1 MGGADGGHR
10 ENPRGNEGSAVMAS
24 LRRFVGGLK
33 GLFRSK
39 RLERELDEEL
49 HSYLESSADAKVRAG
64 MTLGD
69 ARRAAR
75 AELGS
80 IDAVK
85 DQTRDV
91 GWETTVEQ
99 VWRDVKYAVRTLR
112 KSPAFAAV
120 VVLTLTLG
128 IGANAAIFS
137 AVNAIILR
145 ALPAE
150 RPEELVSVTA
160 LYPDGAEPF
169 SYTAYR
175 TIAADGARLVDAL
188 AASTARRDALT
199 IDGPPEAVDVKWVSG
214 NYFTTLGVSATL
226 GRPLLISDDL
236 QPAGTAVAVIS
247 DTFWARR
254 FGRDPAVVGRSVRL
268 RGAPFVIVGVA
279 RRGFASETPG
289 ETVDLWMP
297 LSAQPNAPS
306 WIWKGHST
314 TWLSILARRRQ
325 GVNLAQVRAGL
336 APVYERVRDDVA
348 ADTDSADFRRSV
360 LASRLV
366 VSEASAGVSR
376 VRDNLATPLVLLLG
390 IVGLVLLVACAN
402 VANLM
407 LTRAVTRRREMA
419 MCLALG
425 AGRSRLI
432 RQGTLEALLLA
443 AIGGVGGFLLAIW
456 GTSALS
462 SLLSGVLP
470 VMLDIS
476 PDGRVL
482 VFAGAISCATAM
494 LFGFLPSVSAT
505 ALDPLTVLKSGG
517 GAGRG
522 VSRVPLGR
530 TLVAMQIAVS
540 LVLLVAAGLFVRSLM
555 RLKDVDLGFDP
566 NQVVLFGVNP
576 PADQQPI
583 PIETRRQL
591 YRQILER
598 AMSVPGV
605 DRASAS
611 FSGVL
616 SSETWGNV
624 IAVEGVASP
633 DGRTLR
639 TFANVVTPTYFDVM
653 RIAVLRG
660 RGFTD
665 DDREKA
671 TNVAIVND
679 AFARRF
685 FGGVVPLGKRVGLC
699 SSESCGP
706 SATRMM
712 DIVGVVADARYSNL
726 RQPAPPILY
735 MPFAQ
740 TGQHLG
746 EIQVRTAGDV
756 SAVASSLYRA
766 LADVDRRLAI
776 VGMMTARDRVDASLA
791 TPNMVARVSSVFGL
805 LALVLAAVGLSGL
818 VAYMTTQRTQEIGIR
833 MALGAGR
840 RDVRRLV
847 LDNTLRPVAVG
858 AAIGIPAALALARLL
873 SGLLYQVEPFDPV
886 VLSLSLAI
894 LAAAALVAGYLPAH
908 RAMRVDPIK
917 ALRVE

>member
-1 MGGADGGHR
+1 MR
-10 ENPRGNEGSAVMAS
+10 I
-24 LRRFVGGLK
+24 LRRLVGGLK
-33 GLFRSK
+33 GLFGGK

-49 HSYLESSADAKVRAG
+49 QSYLESSVDAKVRAG
-64 MTLGD
+64 MPRAD

-99 VWRDVKYAVRTLR
+99 VWHDVTYAARTLR

-120 VVLTLTLG
+120 IVLTLTLA
-128 IGANAAIFS
+128 IGANSAIFS
-137 AVNAIILR
+137 AVNAIMLR

-150 RPEELVSVTA
+150 RPDELVSVRA
-160 LYPDGAEPF
+160 LYPDGVEPF

-175 TIAADGARLVDAL
+175 RIAADGAGLIDAL

-214 NYFTTLGVSATL
+214 NYFTTLGVSTTV
-226 GRPLLISDDL
+226 GRPLLISDDSPPPGL
-236 QPAGTAVAVIS
+236 AVAVIS
-247 DTFWARR
+247 DAFWARR
-254 FGRDPAVVGRSVRL
+254 FGRDPAVVGRGVRL
-268 RGAPFVIVGVA
+268 SGAPFVIVGVA

-306 WIWKGHST
+306 WIWNGHST
-314 TWLSILARRRQ
+314 TWLSVLARRRQ
-325 GVNLAQVRAGL
+325 GVSLAQVRAGL
-336 APVYERVRDDVA
+336 EPAYERVRNDVA

-360 LASRLV
+360 LASHLG

-376 VRDNLATPLVLLLG
+376 VRDNLATPLMLLMG

-402 VANLM
+402 VATLM

-432 RQGTLEALLLA
+432 RQGTLEALFLA
-443 AIGGVGGFLLAIW
+443 AIGGAGGFLLAIW

-470 VMLDIS
+470 VVLDIT

-482 VFAGAISCATAM
+482 VFAGAISCATAV

-505 ALDPLTVLKSGG
+505 ALDPLDALKSG

-522 VSRVPLGR
+522 ASHIPFGR
-530 TLVAMQIAVS
+530 TLVATQIAVS
-540 LVLLVAAGLFVRSLM
+540 LVLLVAAGMFIRSLT

-566 NQVVLFGVNP
+566 NQVVLFRITP
-576 PADQQPI
+576 PSGQQPM
-583 PIETRRQL
+583 PVEARRQM
-591 YRQILER
+591 YGRILER

-616 SSETWGNV
+616 SSEAWRNV
-624 IAVEGVASP
+624 IAIEGVSP

-639 TFANVVTPTYFDVM
+639 TFVNVITPAYFDVM
-653 RIAVLRG
+653 RIAVLHG
-660 RGFTD
+660 RVFTD
-665 DDREKA
+665 EDGAHA
-671 TNVAIVND
+671 TNVAIVNG
-679 AFARRF
+679 ALVRQF
-685 FGGVVPLGKRVGLC
+685 FGGVVPIGKRVGLC
-699 SSESCGP
+699 NSQSCES
-706 SATRMM
+706 SATRTM
-712 DIVGVVADARYSNL
+712 DIVGVVEDAKYSDL

-735 MPFAQ
+735 MPLAQ
-740 TGQHLG
+740 SEQRVG
-746 EIQVRTAGDV
+746 EIQVRTAGDA
-756 SAVASSLYRA
+756 SAVAGTLYRA
-766 LADVDRRLAI
+766 LSDVDRRLTI
-776 VGMMTARDRVDASLA
+776 VGMVTARDRVDASLA

-847 LDNTLRPVAVG
+847 LANTLRPVAVG
-858 AAIGIPAALALARLL
+858 AALGIPAALVLAKVL

-886 VLSLSLAI
+886 VLSLSLGI
-894 LAAAALVAGYLPAH
+894 LAVAALVAGYLPSR
-908 RAMRVDPIK
+908 RAVRVDPIE

>member
-1 MGGADGGHR
+1 
-10 ENPRGNEGSAVMAS
+10 MAS
-24 LRRFVGGLK
+24 VRRFVGGLK
-33 GLFRSK
+33 GLFRST

-49 HSYLESSADAKVRAG
+49 QSYLESSVDAKVRSG
-64 MTLGD
+64 MTPAE

-80 IDAVK
+80 IGAVK

-91 GWETTVEQ
+91 GWETAVEQ

-112 KSPAFAAV
+112 KSPAFGAV

-128 IGANAAIFS
+128 IGANSAIFS
-137 AVNAIILR
+137 AVNAIMLR
-145 ALPAE
+145 SLPAE
-150 RPEELVSVTA
+150 RPNELVSVTA
-160 LYPDGAEPF
+160 LYPGGAEPF
-169 SYTAYR
+169 SYAAYR
-175 TIAADGARLVDAL
+175 RIAADGVRLVDAL

-199 IDGPPEAVDVKWVSG
+199 IDGLPEAVDVKWVSG
-214 NYFTTLGVSATL
+214 NYFTTLGVSTTV
-226 GRPLLISDDL
+226 GRPLLISDDP
-236 QPAGTAVAVIS
+236 QPPGVAVAVIS
-247 DTFWARR
+247 DTFWSRR
-254 FGRDPAVVGRSVRL
+254 FGRDPTVVGRGVRL
-268 RGAPFVIVGVA
+268 RGKTFLIVGVA

-297 LSAQPNAPS
+297 LTAQPNAPS
-306 WIWKGHST
+306 WIWNGHST
-314 TWLSILARRRQ
+314 TWLSVLARRRP
-325 GVNLAQVRAGL
+325 GVSLDQARAGL
-336 APVYERVRDDVA
+336 EPVYERVRDDVA
-348 ADTDSADFRRSV
+348 ADTDSADFRRTV

-376 VRDNLATPLVLLLG
+376 LRDNLVTPLMLLMG

-432 RQGTLEALLLA
+432 RQGLIEALFLA

-462 SLLSGVLP
+462 SLLSGILP

-476 PDGRVL
+476 PDGHVL
-482 VFAGAISCATAM
+482 VFAGAISCATAV

-505 ALDPLTVLKSGG
+505 ALDPLDVLKSGG

-522 VSRVPLGR
+522 ASRIPFGR

-566 NQVVLFGVNP
+566 NQVVLFRVN

-583 PIETRRQL
+583 PVETRRQL
-591 YRQILER
+591 YRQVLER
-598 AMSVPGV
+598 AMSMPGV
-605 DRASAS
+605 DRVSAS

-616 SSETWGNV
+616 SSETWRNV
-624 IAVEGVASP
+624 ITIEGLASP
-633 DGRTLR
+633 DGRTQR
-639 TFANVVTPTYFDVM
+639 TFANAITPTYFDVM
-653 RIAVLRG
+653 RIRVLRG
-660 RGFTD
+660 RAFTD
-665 DDREKA
+665 DDREQT

-679 AFARRF
+679 AFARQF
-685 FGGVVPLGKRVGLC
+685 FGGVVPVGKRVGLC

-712 DIVGVVADARYSNL
+712 DIVGVVEDAKYSNL
-726 RQPAPPILY
+726 RQAAPPILY
-735 MPFAQ
+735 MPFTQ
-740 TGQHLG
+740 VEQRLG

-766 LADVDRRLAI
+766 LADVDRRVAI
-776 VGMMTARDRVDASLA
+776 VGMMTARERVDASLA
-791 TPNMVARVSSVFGL
+791 APNMVARVSSVFGL

-847 LDNTLRPVAVG
+847 LVHALRPVALG
-858 AAIGIPAALALARLL
+858 AAVGIPAALALARLL
-873 SGLLYQVEPFDPV
+873 SGLLYQVQFFDPV
-886 VLSLSLAI
+886 VLLLSLGV

-908 RAMRVDPIK
+908 RAVRVDPIE

>member
-1 MGGADGGHR
+1 
-10 ENPRGNEGSAVMAS
+10 MAS
-24 LRRFVGGLK
+24 LRRFVGGLTRM
-33 GLFRSK
+33 FRSA
-39 RLERELDEEL
+39 RVEQELDEEL
-49 HSYLESSADAKVRAG
+49 HSYLESSVDAKVRAG
-64 MTLGD
+64 MTPED

-75 AELGS
+75 AEFGS

-85 DQTRDV
+85 DHTRDV
-91 GWETTVEQ
+91 GWEATVEQ
-99 VWRDVKYAVRTLR
+99 VWRDVKYALRTLR

-128 IGANAAIFS
+128 IGANSAIFS
-137 AVNAIILR
+137 AVNAIMLR
-145 ALPAE
+145 SLPAE

-160 LYPDGAEPF
+160 LYPGGAEPF

-175 TIAADGARLVDAL
+175 RIAADGAHLVDAL
-188 AASTARRDALT
+188 AASTARHDALT

-214 NYFTTLGVSATL
+214 NYFTTLGVSTTA
-226 GRPLLISDDL
+226 GRPLLIADDP
-236 QPAGTAVAVIS
+236 QPPGLAVAVIS
-247 DTFWARR
+247 DAFWARR

-268 RGAPFVIVGVA
+268 SGAPFVIVGVA

-289 ETVDLWMP
+289 ETVDLWIP

-306 WIWKGHST
+306 WLWKGHST

-325 GVNLAQVRAGL
+325 GVSLAQVRAGL
-336 APVYERVRDDVA
+336 EPVYQRVRDDVA
-348 ADTDSADFRRSV
+348 ADTDSADFRQSV
-360 LASRLV
+360 LASRLR

-376 VRDNLATPLVLLLG
+376 VRDNLATPLMLLMG

-407 LTRAVTRRREMA
+407 LTRGVTRRREMA

-432 RQGTLEALLLA
+432 RQGTLEALILA
-443 AIGGVGGFLLAIW
+443 SIGGVGGFLLAIW

-470 VMLDIS
+470 VILDIT

-482 VFAGAISCATAM
+482 AFAGAVSCATAV
-494 LFGFLPSVSAT
+494 LFGFLPSLSAT
-505 ALDPLTVLKSGG
+505 AIDPLDALKTGDSV
-517 GAGRG
+517 GRRA
-522 VSRVPLGR
+522 SRIPFGR
-530 TLVAMQIAVS
+530 TLVATQIAVS

-555 RLKDVDLGFDP
+555 SLKDVDLGFDP
-566 NQVVLFGVNP
+566 NRVVLFRVSP

-583 PIETRRQL
+583 PIETRRYL

-598 AMSVPGV
+598 AMGVPGV
-605 DRASAS
+605 DGASAS

-616 SSETWGNV
+616 SSETWRNV
-624 IAVEGVASP
+624 IAIEGSASP

-639 TFANVVTPTYFDVM
+639 SFANVITPAYFDVM
-653 RIAVLRG
+653 RILVLRG
-660 RGFTD
+660 RRFTD
-665 DDREKA
+665 DDREQTA
-671 TNVAIVND
+671 RVAIVNH
-679 AFARRF
+679 AFVRQF
-685 FGGVVPLGKRVGLC
+685 FGGVVPIGKRVGLC

-706 SATRMM
+706 STPMM
-712 DIVGVVADARYSNL
+712 DIVGVVEDAKYSSL

-740 TGQHLG
+740 VGQRLG

-791 TPNMVARVSSVFGL
+791 TPNMVATLSSVFGL
-805 LALVLAAVGLSGL
+805 LALALAAVGLSGL

-847 LDNTLRPVAVG
+847 LGNTLRPVAFG
-858 AAIGIPAALALARLL
+858 AAVGIPVALALARLL

-886 VLSLSLAI
+886 VLSLSLGL
-894 LAAAALVAGYLPAH
+894 LAAAALVAGYLPAY
-908 RAMRVDPIK
+908 RAVRVDPIK

>member
-1 MGGADGGHR
+1 
-10 ENPRGNEGSAVMAS
+10 MAS
-24 LRRFVGGLK
+24 LRRFVGGLTRM
-33 GLFRSK
+33 FRSA
-39 RLERELDEEL
+39 RVEQELDEEL
-49 HSYLESSADAKVRAG
+49 HSYLESSVDAKVRAG
-64 MTLGD
+64 MTPED
-69 ARRAAR
+69 ARRAGR
-75 AELGS
+75 AEFGS

-85 DQTRDV
+85 DHTRDV
-91 GWETTVEQ
+91 GWEATVEQ
-99 VWRDVKYAVRTLR
+99 VWRDVKYALRTLR

-128 IGANAAIFS
+128 IGANSAIFS
-137 AVNAIILR
+137 AVNAIMLR
-145 ALPAE
+145 SLPAE

-160 LYPDGAEPF
+160 LYPGGAEPF

-175 TIAADGARLVDAL
+175 RIAADGAHLVDAL
-188 AASTARRDALT
+188 AASTARHDALT

-214 NYFTTLGVSATL
+214 NYFTTLGVSTTA
-226 GRPLLISDDL
+226 GRPLLIADDP
-236 QPAGTAVAVIS
+236 QPPGLAVAVIS
-247 DTFWARR
+247 DAFWARR

-268 RGAPFVIVGVA
+268 SGAPFVIVGVA

-289 ETVDLWMP
+289 ETVDLWIP

-306 WIWKGHST
+306 WLWKGHST

-325 GVNLAQVRAGL
+325 GVSLAQVRAGL
-336 APVYERVRDDVA
+336 EPVYQRVRDDVA
-348 ADTDSADFRRSV
+348 ADTDSADFRQSV
-360 LASRLV
+360 LASRLR

-376 VRDNLATPLVLLLG
+376 VRDNLATPLMLLMG

-407 LTRAVTRRREMA
+407 LTRGVTRRREMA

-432 RQGTLEALLLA
+432 RQGTLEALILA
-443 AIGGVGGFLLAIW
+443 SIGGVGGFLLAIW

-470 VMLDIS
+470 VILDIT

-482 VFAGAISCATAM
+482 AFAGAVSCATAV
-494 LFGFLPSVSAT
+494 LFGFLPSLSAT
-505 ALDPLTVLKSGG
+505 AIDPLDALKTGDSV
-517 GAGRG
+517 GRRA
-522 VSRVPLGR
+522 SRIPFGR
-530 TLVAMQIAVS
+530 TLVATQIAVS

-555 RLKDVDLGFDP
+555 SLKDVDLGFDP
-566 NQVVLFGVNP
+566 NRVVLFRVSP

-583 PIETRRQL
+583 PIETRRHL

-598 AMSVPGV
+598 AMGVPGV

-616 SSETWGNV
+616 SSETWRNV
-624 IAVEGVASP
+624 IAIEGSASP

-639 TFANVVTPTYFDVM
+639 SFANVITPAYFDVM
-653 RIAVLRG
+653 RILVLRG
-660 RGFTD
+660 RRFTD
-665 DDREKA
+665 DDREQTA
-671 TNVAIVND
+671 RVAIVNH
-679 AFARRF
+679 AFVRQF
-685 FGGVVPLGKRVGLC
+685 FGGVVPIGKRVGLC

-706 SATRMM
+706 STPMM
-712 DIVGVVADARYSNL
+712 DIVGVVEDAKYSSL

-740 TGQHLG
+740 VGQRLG

-791 TPNMVARVSSVFGL
+791 TPNMVATLSSVFGL
-805 LALVLAAVGLSGL
+805 LALALAAVGLSGL

-847 LDNTLRPVAVG
+847 LGNTLRPVAFG
-858 AAIGIPAALALARLL
+858 AAVGIPVALALARLL

-886 VLSLSLAI
+886 VLSLSLGL
-894 LAAAALVAGYLPAH
+894 LAAAALVAGYLPAY
-908 RAMRVDPIK
+908 RAVRVDPIK

>member
-1 MGGADGGHR
+1 M
-10 ENPRGNEGSAVMAS
+10 SS
-24 LRRFVGGLK
+24 LRRFAGGLK
-33 GLFRSK
+33 GLFHRK

-49 HSYLESSADAKVRAG
+49 RSYLECSVDAKLRSG
-64 MTLGD
+64 MTSED

-80 IDAVK
+80 IDAAK
-85 DQTRDV
+85 DHTRDV
-91 GWETTVEQ
+91 GWETAAEQ
-99 VWRDVKYAVRTLR
+99 LWRDVKYSVRTLG

-128 IGANAAIFS
+128 IGANTAIFS
-137 AVNAIILR
+137 AVNAIMLR
-145 ALPAE
+145 ELPVE
-150 RPEELVSVTA
+150 RPDELVSLTA
-160 LYPDGAEPF
+160 LYPDGREPF
-169 SYTAYR
+169 SYAAYR
-175 TIAADGARLVDAL
+175 RIAGEGAGLVDAL

-199 IDGPPEAVDVKWVSG
+199 IDGPPEPVDVKWVSG
-214 NYFTTLGVSATL
+214 NYFTTLGVSTTV
-226 GRPLLISDDL
+226 GRPLLISDD
-236 QPAGTAVAVIS
+236 PPPPGIAVAVIS

-268 RGAPFVIVGVA
+268 SGAAFVVVGVA
-279 RRGFASETPG
+279 RRGFTSETPG

-297 LSAQPNAPS
+297 LSAQPNAPP
-306 WIWKGHST
+306 WIWRGHST
-314 TWLSILARRRQ
+314 TWLSVLGRRRQ
-325 GVNLAQVRAGL
+325 GLSLAQVRAGL
-336 APVYERVRDDVA
+336 ELVYERVRDEVA
-348 ADTDSADFRRSV
+348 ADTESTEFRRSV

-366 VSEASAGVSR
+366 VSNASAGVSR
-376 VRDNLATPLVLLLG
+376 VRDNLATPLMLLMG
-390 IVGLVLLVACAN
+390 IVVLVLLVACAN

-470 VMLDIS
+470 VVLDIS

-482 VFAGAISCATAM
+482 VFAAATSCATAV

-505 ALDPLTVLKSGG
+505 ALDPLDALKSGG

-522 VSRVPLGR
+522 ASPIPFGR

-566 NQVVLFGVNP
+566 NQVVLFQVGR
-576 PADQQPI
+576 PADQQPSSI
-583 PIETRRQL
+583 AARREL
-591 YRQILER
+591 YGRILER

-624 IAVEGVASP
+624 IAIEGVASP
-633 DGRTLR
+633 DGRPLR
-639 TFANVVTPTYFDVM
+639 TFANVVTPAYFDAM
-653 RIAVLRG
+653 RITVLRG

-665 DDREKA
+665 DDREQA
-671 TNVAIVND
+671 ARVAIVND
-679 AFARRF
+679 AFARKF
-685 FGGVVPLGKRVGLC
+685 FGGVLPIGKRVGLC

-706 SATRMM
+706 SAARMM
-712 DIVGVVADARYSNL
+712 DIVGVVDDAKYSNL

-735 MPFAQ
+735 MPFNQ
-740 TGQHLG
+740 VERRLG
-746 EIQVRTAGDV
+746 EIQVRTSGDV
-756 SAVASSLYRA
+756 STVASSLYRA
-766 LADVDRRLAI
+766 LADVDRRLPI
-776 VGMMTARDRVDASLA
+776 VGMMTARDRVGASLA
-791 TPNMVARVSSVFGL
+791 TPNMVAKVASAFGL
-805 LALVLAAVGLSGL
+805 LALALAAVGLSGL
-818 VAYMTTQRTQEIGIR
+818 VAYSTTQRTQEIGIR
-833 MALGAGR
+833 MALGARR

-847 LDNTLRPVAVG
+847 LGNALRPFALG
-858 AAIGIPAALALARLL
+858 ATVGIPAALAVAKLL
-873 SGLLYQVEPFDPV
+873 SGLLYQVAPLDPV
-886 VLSLSLAI
+886 VLSLSLGM
-894 LAAAALVAGYLPAH
+894 LAAAALVAGYLPAR
-908 RAMRVDPIK
+908 RAVRVDPIK
-917 ALRVE
+917 ALRFD

>member
-1 MGGADGGHR
+1 
-10 ENPRGNEGSAVMAS
+10 MAS
-24 LRRFVGGLK
+24 LRRFVGGLTRM
-33 GLFRSK
+33 FRSA
-39 RLERELDEEL
+39 RVEQELDEEL
-49 HSYLESSADAKVRAG
+49 HSYLESSVDAKVRAG
-64 MTLGD
+64 MTPED

-85 DQTRDV
+85 DHTRDV
-91 GWETTVEQ
+91 GWEATVEQ
-99 VWRDVKYAVRTLR
+99 VWRDVKYALRTLR

-128 IGANAAIFS
+128 IGANSAIFS
-137 AVNAIILR
+137 AVNAIMLR
-145 ALPAE
+145 SLPAE

-160 LYPDGAEPF
+160 LYPGGAEPF

-175 TIAADGARLVDAL
+175 RIAADGAHLVDAL
-188 AASTARRDALT
+188 AASTARHDALT

-214 NYFTTLGVSATL
+214 NYFTTLGVSTTA
-226 GRPLLISDDL
+226 GRPLLIADDP
-236 QPAGTAVAVIS
+236 QPPGLAVAVIS
-247 DTFWARR
+247 DAFWARR

-268 RGAPFVIVGVA
+268 SGAPFVIVGVA

-289 ETVDLWMP
+289 ETVDLWIP

-306 WIWKGHST
+306 WLWKGHST

-325 GVNLAQVRAGL
+325 GVSLAQVRAGL
-336 APVYERVRDDVA
+336 EPVYQRVRDDVA
-348 ADTDSADFRRSV
+348 ADTDSADFRQSV
-360 LASRLV
+360 LASRLR

-376 VRDNLATPLVLLLG
+376 VRDNLATPLMLLMG

-407 LTRAVTRRREMA
+407 LTRGVTRRREMA

-432 RQGTLEALLLA
+432 RQGTLEALILA
-443 AIGGVGGFLLAIW
+443 SIGGVGGFLLAIW

-470 VMLDIS
+470 VILDIT

-482 VFAGAISCATAM
+482 AFAGAVSCATAV
-494 LFGFLPSVSAT
+494 LFGFLPSLSAT
-505 ALDPLTVLKSGG
+505 AIDPLDALKTGDSV
-517 GAGRG
+517 GRRA
-522 VSRVPLGR
+522 SRIPFGR
-530 TLVAMQIAVS
+530 TLVATQIAVS

-555 RLKDVDLGFDP
+555 SLKDVDLGFDP
-566 NQVVLFGVNP
+566 NRVVLFRVSP

-583 PIETRRQL
+583 PIETRRHL

-598 AMSVPGV
+598 AMGVPGV
-605 DRASAS
+605 DGASAS

-616 SSETWGNV
+616 SSETWRNV
-624 IAVEGVASP
+624 IAIEGSASP

-639 TFANVVTPTYFDVM
+639 SFANVITPAYFDVM
-653 RIAVLRG
+653 RILVLRG
-660 RGFTD
+660 RRFTD
-665 DDREKA
+665 DDREQTA
-671 TNVAIVND
+671 RVAIVNH
-679 AFARRF
+679 AFVRQF
-685 FGGVVPLGKRVGLC
+685 FGGVVPIGKRVGLC

-706 SATRMM
+706 STPMM
-712 DIVGVVADARYSNL
+712 DIVGVVEDAKYSSL

-740 TGQHLG
+740 VGQRLG

-791 TPNMVARVSSVFGL
+791 TPNMVATLSSVFGL
-805 LALVLAAVGLSGL
+805 LALALAAVGLSGL

-847 LDNTLRPVAVG
+847 LGNTLRPVAFG
-858 AAIGIPAALALARLL
+858 AAVGIPVALALARLL

-886 VLSLSLAI
+886 VLSLSLGL
-894 LAAAALVAGYLPAH
+894 LAAAALVAGYLPAY
-908 RAMRVDPIK
+908 RAVRVDPIK